1 MKNNPLLLN
10 GSAAEVSEQLQ
21 ESYDRLLD
29 NTKRWA
35 EILTF
40 DPDPQTGMTPKD
52 VVWRKN
58 KAKLYRYISADKCR
72 SYRVPILV
80 LYALINEAYILDL
93 TPGMSMVEH
102 LVDQGFDVYMLEWGD
117 FAWEDRD
124 LTMADI
130 IFDYI
135 AYAAHKVC
143 QFSQTDE
150 LSIIGYCMGGTMAS
164 IYASMVHFPRI
175 KNMVFMA
182 APFDFA
188 DAGTTSIWLKDP
200 GYDVDKIVDT
210 LQLVPSSF
218 IDFGVKLLNPV
229 NNFYAT
235 YTRLWKML
243 DQGVPVHSW
252 KVLNKWVN
260 DNKNLPGA
268 FYRQWIKDFYQ
279 ENKLIK
285 NEVVMRGQRV
295 DLSNIQASVLV
306 LGGTKDH
313 IVLPHQTNIL
323 LNFLEGSDKA
333 YHEFPIGH
341 GGLVFGDTAKNM
353 VYPLIADWLGS
364 RS

>member
-1 MKNNPLLLN
+1 MNNPLFFS
-10 GSAAEVSEQLQ
+10 GSAAEVGEKLQ
-21 ESYDRLLD
+21 ESYDHWLD
-29 NTKRWA
+29 STQKWA
-35 EILTF
+35 EILTYE
-40 DPDPQTGMTPKD
+40 PDPQTGLTPKD
-52 VVWRKN
+52 LVWRKN
-58 KAKLYRYISADKCR
+58 KAKLYRYISPDKCR
-72 SYRVPILV
+72 SYRTPILV

-93 TPGMSMVEH
+93 TPGMSMVEY
-102 LVDQGFDVYMLEWGD
+102 LVEQGFDVYMLEWGD

-135 AYAAHKVC
+135 ANAVRKVC
-143 QFSQTDE
+143 QFSRTDE

-164 IYASMVHFPRI
+164 MYASMVPAPRVR
-175 KNMVFMA
+175 NMVFMA
-182 APFDFA
+182 APFDFD

-200 GYDVDKIVDT
+200 SYNVDKIVDT

-218 IDFGVKLLNPV
+218 IDLGVKLLNPV

-243 DQGVPVHSW
+243 DQGVPIHSW

-279 ENKLIK
+279 ANKLIK
-285 NEVVMRGQRV
+285 NEIILRGQRV
-295 DLSNIQASVLV
+295 NLSNIQSSVLV
-306 LGGTKDH
+306 LAGTKDH
-313 IVLPHQTNIL
+313 IVLPHQTKVL
-323 LNFLEGSDKA
+323 LDHLPEVDNA

-341 GGLVFGDTAKNM
+341 GGLVFGDTAKNK
-353 VYPLIADWLGS
+353 VYPLIAEWLGK